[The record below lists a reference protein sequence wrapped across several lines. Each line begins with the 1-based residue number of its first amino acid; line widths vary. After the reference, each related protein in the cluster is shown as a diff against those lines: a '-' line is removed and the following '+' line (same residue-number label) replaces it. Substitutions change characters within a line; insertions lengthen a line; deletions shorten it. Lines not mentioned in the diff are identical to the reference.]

1 MKKTLALSILVLS
14 MAFGIAWSAVDESS
28 APTERQ
34 LRELE
39 AQILGQAANAIPAA
53 SCTLNCPNDP
63 VSCTSASGNC
73 RWMEVKGVI
82 LYAICDDKR
91 HLCPSGW

>member
-1 MKKTLALSILVLS
+1 MRKTFVLSVLVLS
-14 MAFGIAWSAVDESS
+14 LALGIAWSATGSS
-28 APTERQ
+28 APTEQQ
-34 LRELE
+34 LREME
-39 AQILGQAANAIPAA
+39 ARILGPAANATPAA

-73 RWMEVKGVI
+73 RWMDLKGVI
-82 LYAICDDKR
+82 LYAICDDTR